1 MIAKTKTGW
10 SGMFAAGGL
19 LVVASLASGCS
30 DSPPTGPPPTY
41 TVGGA
46 VSGLAGSGLVLR
58 DNGGDDLPVSAD
70 GAFAFATELA
80 GGAAYSVTVF
90 TQPSSPAQHCTVTTG
105 SGTIASANVTTVA
118 IACTTTTTYTV
129 GGTVTGLVGSGLV
142 LRNNGGDDLS
152 VTANGPVV
160 FGTPHASGDSYSV
173 TVLTQPTS
181 PAQTCLVTDGRG
193 TSHANVTTVA
203 IVCITNAGMG
213 AVRVTVATTGPDAP
227 ATDTVHFDG
236 QYSTAT
242 AVVPA
247 NGAVSFD
254 LAPGAHTVSL
264 SLAQNCISLSDKL
277 VTVATGVTTDVA
289 FSVTCVA
296 AGTLQVT
303 VATTGP
309 DAPAAYPVYVGPD
322 FPVYLGAVP
331 SNGMVSFAVRP
342 GGYTV
347 NLGVA
352 ENCSVTSS
360 NGESVTVAAG
370 AATQIAFSVTCV
382 ARGTIKVTIATTGT
396 DAPPT
401 YMVTVSEIGFEVPHR
416 AFVHS
421 NGTVSFK
428 VAPGSHTV
436 VLYVP
441 RDCAVSG
448 NTRHVTVAPG
458 ATAKI
463 AFSVNCGAAQGTRPG
478 DADSRADLL

>member
-1 MIAKTKTGW
+1 MIGETKAGW
-10 SGMFAAGGL
+10 SRMIAAGGL
-19 LVVASLASGCS
+19 LVAASLASGCS

-41 TVGGA
+41 TVGGT

-90 TQPSSPAQHCTVTTG
+90 TQPSSPAQHCIVTTG
-105 SGTIASANVTTVA
+105 SGTMASANVTTVA
-118 IACTTTTTYTV
+118 IACTTTTYTV

-160 FGTPHASGDSYSV
+160 FATPHVNSDSYSV

-227 ATDTVHFDG
+227 ATGTVHFDG
-236 QYSTAT
+236 QYSAAT

-264 SLAQNCISLSDKL
+264 TLAQNCTSLSDKL

-296 AGTLQVT
+296 TGTLRVT

-309 DAPAAYPVYVGPD
+309 DAPATYWVSDVGPD
-322 FPVYLGAVP
+322 FTAYFIGAVP
-331 SNGMVSFAVRP
+331 SNGTVSFALRP

-370 AATQIAFSVTCV
+370 AATEIAFRVTCTPL
-382 ARGTIKVTIATTGT
+382 GTIRVRVATTGT
-396 DAPPT
+396 NAPPT
-401 YMVTVSEIGFEVPHR
+401 YYMVTTSEIGFEVPHR
-416 AFVHS
+416 DRAFVPS

-428 VAPGSHTV
+428 VVPGSHTV
-436 VLYVP
+436 VLLFVP
-441 RDCAVSG
+441 SNCAVTSP
-448 NTRHVTVAPG
+448 NNVPVTIASG
-458 ATAKI
+458 ATI
-463 AFSVNCGAAQGTRPG
+463 HLGFSVACH
-478 DADSRADLL
+478 